1 MMELKLLQKHDNIFQ
16 LTYSYNLK
24 LSDVMVGPILLYVS
38 EIWGY
43 ENKKIIEQ
51 VLHTYYGYLMLIH

>member
-16 LTYSYNLK
+16 LIYSYNLK

-51 VLHTYYGYLMLIH
+51 VHLLFANE

>member
-1 MMELKLLQKHDNIFQ
+1 MELKLLQKHDNIFQ

-51 VLHTYYGYLMLIH
+51 VHLLFANE

>member
-1 MMELKLLQKHDNIFQ
+1 MFKNATVLKGDNCKFA
-16 LTYSYNLK
+16 K

-51 VLHTYYGYLMLIH
+51 LHLLFANETLID